1 MGKRRKSS
9 RPERTAAGEGK
20 GPRIIKWVGSAT
32 AVLSLGFGLQQ
43 VAQLV
48 SEVRERQRKSAE
60 LHSIAKLQQES
71 GDYQAAWTTYERALE
86 AAEPGGQLAKLT
98 GQLGGERRVLR
109 EAQEDLATE
118 WIANLSVNTS
128 RGETFSGFME
138 KLDPVLNRGVANSTG
153 VRKADLLAHA
163 GWATF
168 LKWRDGKWNL
178 NPEQQYKH
186 ALQIDPRNPYAHAYL
201 AHWQLFTRRK
211 ATMTE
216 AKNHFVEAL
225 ASGRA
230 RSRVRHFQ
238 LAAMRNLSSDGE
250 AEFIAVVNDMRK
262 NKEPVD
268 PRTRD
273 DLYSIYSFACS
284 LRYDPEKFAR
294 FSEAA
299 PIGEQLATFQEL
311 FFGPDATDAA
321 EWRHSG
327 HETCLA
333 QMLELAGEPEKA
345 LPVWRALSQKF
356 PAQRGNQYGDRAHQ
370 ALQRLQSGRQ

>member
-1 MGKRRKSS
+1 M
-9 RPERTAAGEGK
+9 
-20 GPRIIKWVGSAT
+20 KWIGAAT

-43 VAQLV
+43 VIQLV

-60 LHSIAKLQQES
+60 LHSIAKLQQEA

-98 GQLGGERRVLR
+98 GQLGEERRRLR
-109 EAQEDLATE
+109 EAQEDLATA
-118 WIANLSVNTS
+118 WVANLSVNTS

-168 LKWRDGKWNL
+168 LKWRDGKRNL
-178 NPEQQYKH
+178 NPEQQYKQV
-186 ALQIDPRNPYAHAYL
+186 LQIDLRNPYAHAYL
-201 AHWQLFTRRK
+201 AHWRLWTRRE
-211 ATMTE
+211 AAMSE
-216 AKNHFVEAL
+216 AKNHFAAAL

-230 RSRVRHFQ
+230 RNRVRQLQ
-238 LAAMRNLSSDGE
+238 LAAMRNLSSDGD

-262 NKEPVD
+262 NKEPID
-268 PRTRD
+268 PRTRS
-273 DLYSIYSFACS
+273 DLYSVYSFACS